1 VQTCIWPSGCHCH
14 SLSLAAVKS
23 RLVYPAHPGSP
34 GQRVVKWVCVCVC
47 VSLMPI
53 YINTYM
59 WGSARTKL
67 TVITSRSYLLCSI
80 YTVNYALR
88 FAYATLLGCV
98 TMQCITTFYV
108 AWSVCLSV
116 LQKQMNQLQCRLG
129 YDLGWS

>member
-1 VQTCIWPSGCHCH
+1 MG
-14 SLSLAAVKS
+14 
-23 RLVYPAHPGSP
+23 
-34 GQRVVKWVCVCVC
+34 VCVC
-47 VSLMPI
+47 VSLMPV

-98 TMQCITTFYV
+98 AMQCITTFYV